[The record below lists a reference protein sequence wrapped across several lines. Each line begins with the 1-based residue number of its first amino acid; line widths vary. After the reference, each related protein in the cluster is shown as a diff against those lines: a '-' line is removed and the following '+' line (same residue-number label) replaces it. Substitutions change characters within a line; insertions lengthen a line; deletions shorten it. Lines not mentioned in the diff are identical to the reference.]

1 MENAIKTGPAVSTGP
16 TVRFVGFFLV
26 FFCVCVF
33 CFVWGF
39 FGFLFF
45 FCLQLKSQ
53 PDIYFKK
60 NILHKKHLGNSI
72 GTYHFH
78 LATTLR
84 SWNCLS
90 YVCLQCL
97 AKLRM
102 DKYYTYKC
110 QVSYFQECYNAPN
123 VSTLCKI
130 INKNLQIFKK
140 CRE

>member
-1 MENAIKTGPAVSTGP
+1 MPSRLGQLFPPVLLFGLLVS
-16 TVRFVGFFLV
+16 FLFFL
-26 FFCVCVF
+26 CVF
-33 CFVWGF
+33 CFVCGF

-53 PDIYFKK
+53 PDIYLKK
-60 NILHKKHLGNSI
+60 NILHKKHLENSI

-123 VSTLCKI
+123 VNTLCKI

>member
-26 FFCVCVF
+26 FFVCVLF
-33 CFVWGF
+33 CLWF
-39 FGFLFF
+39 FWFSFLFLPTIKITTRYLF
-45 FCLQLKSQ
+45 K
-53 PDIYFKK
+53 KK
-60 NILHKKHLGNSI
+60 NILHKKHLENSI

-123 VSTLCKI
+123 VNTLCKI

>member
-1 MENAIKTGPAVSTGP
+1 MRWKIPSRLGQLFLLVLLFGLLVS
-16 TVRFVGFFLV
+16 FLFFS
-26 FFCVCVF
+26 F
-33 CFVWGF
+33 
-39 FGFLFF
+39 FF

-53 PDIYFKK
+53 PDIYFKI
-60 NILHKKHLGNSI
+60 NILHKKTSGKFNRDIPLPSCYNFEELKLFVI
-72 GTYHFH
+72 
-78 LATTLR
+78 
-84 SWNCLS
+84 

-110 QVSYFQECYNAPN
+110 QVSYFQECCNAPN
-123 VSTLCKI
+123 VNTLCKI